1 MKIALIFKS
10 MHPYWKEVEVGAQDA
25 GKKYNCDILFF
36 SSQKEETSYHIETI
50 DNLIREKIQGIG
62 FATSFPELIAPA
74 IRKAITSGIH
84 CIAID
89 SDAPQTDRY
98 FYLGTNNYLAGKIA
112 GDTMIQLINRE
123 GEVIITTGSLSAQNS
138 IDRIMGF
145 KEVVLKYPT
154 VKIVDTLCNNE
165 TEAMAI
171 SQIVSSLAQH
181 PNISGIF
188 GVFSYDGQA
197 SAKAIITTGKVGK
210 IKIVGFDTSSETM
223 NYIKQGIISATIGQR
238 PYMIGYR
245 CIEYLHNIIKFGKDE
260 IMRTVPSSRLVDTG
274 VDIITKDNLEQHRQ
288 FLQKIGIPV
297 KF

>member
-10 MHPYWKEVEVGAQDA
+10 AHPYWKEVEIGAQDA

-36 SSQKEETSYHIETI
+36 SSPKEEPSYHIETI
-50 DNLIREKIQGIG
+50 ENLIKEKIQGIG
-62 FATSFPELIAPA
+62 FATSFPEIISPA
-74 IRKAITSGIH
+74 IRKAVASGIH

-89 SDAPQTDRY
+89 TDAPQTDRY
-98 FYLGTNNYLAGKIA
+98 FYIGTNNYLAGKIA
-112 GDTMIQLINRE
+112 GDTIIQLINRQ

-138 IDRIMGF
+138 RDRIAGF

-165 TEAMAI
+165 LEEVAV
-171 SQIVSSLAQH
+171 SQIISSVEKY
-181 PNISGIF
+181 PNLVGIF

-197 SAKAIITTGKVGK
+197 AAKAVIALGKVNK
-210 IKIVGFDTSSETM
+210 IKIIGFDTSYETI
-223 NYIKQGIISATIGQR
+223 NYIKQNVMSATIGQR

-245 CIEYLHNIIKFGKDE
+245 CVEYLHNIVRFGKDE
-260 IMRTVPSSRLVDTG
+260 MLRTIPPSRAIDTG
-274 VDIITKDNLEQHRQ
+274 VDVITKDNLEQHRQ

-297 KF
+297 RF